1 MVTEALE
8 EKMGRETWRV
18 WLVGSGVKL
27 DLEVSPY
34 VLRNNRINIVDNN
47 YLSISTQMV
56 KRIFHVSNAK
66 K

>member
-1 MVTEALE
+1 
-8 EKMGRETWRV
+8 MGRETWRV

-34 VLRNNRINIVDNN
+34 VLRNNRINIDNN

-56 KRIFHVSNAK
+56 KRIFHVPNAK

>member
-1 MVTEALE
+1 
-8 EKMGRETWRV
+8 MGRETWRV

-34 VLRNNRINIVDNN
+34 VLRNNRIHIVDNN

-56 KRIFHVSNAK
+56 KRIFHVPNAK